1 MIATSGPHSNG
12 YSLIRKVLE
21 QSTPTDAQLKALIEP
36 TKIYVKS
43 VLSLIEKFPVHA
55 ISHITGGGLLE
66 NIPRVLPDNLAAKL
80 NNKSWQMPKI
90 FQFLQDNGN
99 IDIMEMYRV
108 FNCGVGMVLVVPADK
123 SDAIIQHMHQQNENA
138 WLIGKIVNNEGNQ
151 VII

>member
-1 MIATSGPHSNG
+1 
-12 YSLIRKVLE
+12 
-21 QSTPTDAQLKALIEP
+21 
-36 TKIYVKS
+36 

-66 NIPRVLPDNLAAKL
+66 NIPRVLPADLAAKL
-80 NNKSWQMPKI
+80 DADSWGLPEI

-108 FNCGVGMVLVVPADK
+108 FNCGVGMIIVIPAEQ
-123 SDAIIQHMHQQNENA
+123 SEQAIAHLNELGETA
-138 WLIGKIVNNEGNQ
+138 WLIGDITQNDGNQ